1 MRFRSSRYF
10 FEPTHTR
17 AGGNIAAPPCPGQA
31 PGSGAGSRSETAE
44 HMSSSL
50 SLGFFSSVMSPRPLT
65 TWAAPAPRPAPP
77 PNLGLA
83 RRCREERK
91 DLLPGPL
98 ASATRTRR
106 AAARAFA
113 LSADFPGRRRSRPFP
128 LAVHSRGE
136 NRPRERLA
144 HPLSS
149 LEDIV
154 PGVFSRVLLL
164 RCLQSGLSSLMS
176 DPGFMAPQPSVRL
189 PPAL

>member
-1 MRFRSSRYF
+1 MCVLGLHGSFLNR
-10 FEPTHTR
+10 HTR
-17 AGGNIAAPPCPGQA
+17 ALAGTLLLLAAPGRPPGLGPDREVKPPSTCLLLSRVFLIRNVA
-31 PGSGAGSRSETAE
+31 P
-44 HMSSSL
+44 
-50 SLGFFSSVMSPRPLT
+50 PLDT

-98 ASATRTRR
+98 ASATWTRR

-136 NRPRERLA
+136 NGPRERLA

-149 LEDIV
+149 LGDMV

-176 DPGFMAPQPSVRL
+176 DPEFMAPQPSVRL

>member
-1 MRFRSSRYF
+1 MCVLGLHGTSLNR
-10 FEPTHTR
+10 HTR
-17 AGGNIAAPPCPGQA
+17 ALAGTSLLLAAPGRPPGLG
-31 PGSGAGSRSETAE
+31 PDREVKPPSTCLL
-44 HMSSSL
+44 L
-50 SLGFFSSVMSPRPLT
+50 SLGFFSSIMSPRPLT

-98 ASATRTRR
+98 ASATWTRR

-136 NRPRERLA
+136 NGPRERLA

-149 LEDIV
+149 LGDMV

>member
-1 MRFRSSRYF
+1 MRFRSSRFF

-91 DLLPGPL
+91 DLLPGPF
-98 ASATRTRR
+98 ASATWTRR
-106 AAARAFA
+106 VAARAFA

-136 NRPRERLA
+136 NGPRERLA

-149 LEDIV
+149 LGDMV

-176 DPGFMAPQPSVRL
+176 DPEFMAPQPSVRL

>member
-1 MRFRSSRYF
+1 MCVLGLHGSFLNR
-10 FEPTHTR
+10 HTR
-17 AGGNIAAPPCPGQA
+17 ALAGTSLLPPA
-31 PGSGAGSRSETAE
+31 PGRPPGLGPDREVKPLSTCLL
-44 HMSSSL
+44 L
-50 SLGFFSSVMSPRPLT
+50 SLGFFSSIMSPRPLT

-91 DLLPGPL
+91 DLLPRPL

-113 LSADFPGRRRSRPFP
+113 LSADFPGRRRSR
-128 LAVHSRGE
+128 GE

-149 LEDIV
+149 LGDMV

-176 DPGFMAPQPSVRL
+176 DPEFMAPQPSVRL